1 MPEQRSGLLRMM
13 QPKSIAVIG
22 ASADG
27 KRINGR
33 PLRYLREFGF
43 DGKLY
48 AVNPNYRDIGGVPCF
63 PDIGSLP
70 RDVDLAVCMLS
81 SAQVLP
87 AVQAAGRQGVGAMV
101 VMASGFAEAGAEGR
115 ARQGELAATAR
126 SLGIRLL
133 GPNTLGYRD
142 QRRGI
147 YATFATDLDSRRL
160 AGRVAIITQS
170 GGLGGYFGGA
180 QLTDL
185 GVGAG
190 YLIDTGNEADIDAA
204 ECLEAVCRDPDV
216 SVIGLILEGC
226 RSGRRLLDA
235 CLAARERGIPVVL
248 FKVGTSAAGAQS
260 VALHTGSLAGELQVW
275 DAALQA
281 AGVLRA
287 RDEAQFLDLLHLLDS
302 GRRPRGK
309 GVGVV
314 TLSGG
319 VATVILDASDAL
331 GLSMPAVRP
340 ADPALQAKM
349 PLTHFGNPLDA
360 SGSMANTPELLD
372 PLLQHMLDH
381 DEIDVVVVWL
391 AYALLSPI
399 VGPPMADA
407 VIAAARRTSKPVVI
421 CGMAMPELRDRLRAA
436 GVPVLAF
443 PTRAIEALAMAV
455 QLNEPTALSRPV
467 VDWSPPQQ
475 TSETIHT
482 GLQAQRLLSALPF
495 AQTHEVRSAAHASEV
510 ASQLG
515 FPVAL
520 KVEAEGLVH
529 KSELGVIRLGLRH
542 AADVAAAF
550 DDLEAVGARHGL
562 KGQIVCQPQLSGVE
576 VFAGAK
582 LDQVFGPVVMVGLG
596 GIFVELFRDVAMLL
610 APAEPARV
618 VAALRRLK
626 GFPVLDGARGR
637 ALVDIDALAETVAAL
652 SRLISERNDITE
664 IDVNPIILPPGRNA
678 GALAVDAVVRT
689 LNARD

>member
-1 MPEQRSGLLRMM
+1 MPEQRSGLQRLM
-13 QPKSIAVIG
+13 QPQSIAVIG

-48 AVNPNYRDIGGVPCF
+48 AVNPNYSDIDGVPCVS
-63 PDIGSLP
+63 DISGLP
-70 RDVDLAVCMLS
+70 RGVDLAVCMLS
-81 SAQVLP
+81 SAHVMP
-87 AVQAAGRQGVGAMV
+87 AVQAAGAQGIGAMV
-101 VMASGFAEAGAEGR
+101 VMASGFAEAGPEGL
-115 ARQGELAATAR
+115 ARQNELGATAR
-126 SLGIRLL
+126 SLGVRLL

-147 YATFATDLDSRRL
+147 YATFATDLDSKRL
-160 AGRVAIITQS
+160 AGRVAVITQS

-180 QLTDL
+180 QLTEL

-204 ECLEAVCRDPDV
+204 ECLEAVSRDPDV

-235 CLAARERGIPVVL
+235 CLAARERDVPVVL

-319 VATVILDASDAL
+319 VATVILDACDTL

-340 ADPALQAKM
+340 ADPELQTKM

-372 PLLQHMLDH
+372 PLLQHMLAH
-381 DEIDVVVVWL
+381 DEIDMVVVWL

-399 VGPPMADA
+399 VGPPMAEA
-407 VIAAARRTSKPVVI
+407 VIAAAKRTDKPVLI
-421 CGMAMPELRDRLRAA
+421 CGMATPELRDQLRAA
-436 GVPVLAF
+436 NVPVLAF
-443 PTRAIEALAMAV
+443 PTRTMEALAMATR
-455 QLNEPTALSRPV
+455 LNAPAVLRRPV
-467 VDWSPPQQ
+467 ADWSPRSH
-475 TSETIHT
+475 TSEAIAT
-482 GLQAQRLLSALPF
+482 GPKAQQMLQALPF
-495 AQTHEVRSAAHASEV
+495 APTRVVRSAQEASDT
-510 ASQLG
+510 AAQLG
-515 FPVAL
+515 FPVAM

-529 KSELGVIRLGLRH
+529 KSELGVIRLGLH
-542 AADVAAAF
+542 KAAEVKAAF
-550 DDLEAVGARHGL
+550 KELKGAMARHELNGE
-562 KGQIVCQPQLSGVE
+562 IVCQPQLSGVE

-582 LDQVFGPVVMVGLG
+582 LDQVFGPVVMVGIG

-610 APAEPARV
+610 APAEPEQV
-618 VAALRRLK
+618 LAALRRLK
-626 GFPVLDGARGR
+626 GFPLLDGARGR
-637 ALVDIDALAETVAAL
+637 APVDIDALAQAVAAL
-652 SRLISERNDITE
+652 SRLIAERDDIAE

-678 GALAVDAVVRT
+678 GAFAVDAVVRILT
-689 LNARD
+689 

>member
-1 MPEQRSGLLRMM
+1 MPDPMSGLERMM
-13 QPKSIAVIG
+13 RPRSIAVIG

-43 DGKLY
+43 NGKLY
-48 AVNPNYRDIGGVPCF
+48 AVNPNYREINGVPCF
-63 PDIGSLP
+63 PDISSLP
-70 RDVDLAVCMLS
+70 RDIDLAVCMLS
-81 SAQVLP
+81 SGQVLP
-87 AVQAAGRQGVGAMV
+87 SVQAAGRQGVGAMV
-101 VMASGFAEAGAEGR
+101 VMASGFAEAGADGR
-115 ARQGELAATAR
+115 KRQSELAVTAR
-126 SLGIRLL
+126 SLGMRLL

-216 SVIGLILEGC
+216 SVVGLILEGC
-226 RSGRRLLDA
+226 RSGRPLLDA
-235 CLAARERGIPVVL
+235 CLAARERAIPVVL
-248 FKVGTSAAGAQS
+248 LKVGTSVAGAES
-260 VALHTGSLAGELQVW
+260 VALHTGSLAGEVQVW

-319 VATVILDASDAL
+319 VATVILDACDAL
-331 GLSMPAVRP
+331 GLSMPAVR
-340 ADPALQAKM
+340 AGDPALQAKM

-360 SGSMANTPELLD
+360 SGQMANTPELLD
-372 PLLQHMLDH
+372 PLLQHMFAH

-407 VIAAARRTSKPVVI
+407 VIAAVKRTEKPVVV
-421 CGMAMPELRDRLRAA
+421 CGMAMPDLRDRLRAA

-443 PTRAIEALAMAV
+443 PTRTMEALAMAMR
-455 QLNEPTALSRPV
+455 LNEPVTLSRPV
-467 VDWSPPQQ
+467 ADWTAPAGKREAIVTGPRAQQ
-475 TSETIHT
+475 LLKPVPFVQTLAAQSAQ
-482 GLQAQRLLSALPF
+482 QASD
-495 AQTHEVRSAAHASEV
+495 VAARF
-510 ASQLG
+510 G
-515 FPVAL
+515 FPIAM

-529 KSELGVIRLGLRH
+529 KSELGVIKLGLRN
-542 AADVAAAF
+542 AAEVTAAF
-550 DDLEAVGARHGL
+550 GELEDAIAKHRL
-562 KGQIVCQPQLSGVE
+562 KGQIVCQPLLTGVE

-596 GIFVELFRDVAMLL
+596 GIFVELFRDIAMLL
-610 APAEPARV
+610 APAEPAQV
-618 VAALRRLK
+618 IAALRSLK
-626 GFPVLDGARGR
+626 GFAVLDGARGR
-637 ALVDIDALAETVAAL
+637 APVDIDALANAVATL
-652 SRLISERNDITE
+652 SRLIAEREEIAE
-664 IDVNPIILPPGRNA
+664 IDVNPIILPPGRMA
-678 GALAVDAVVRT
+678 GAFAVDAVVRT
-689 LNARD
+689 LT